1 MDNDWIDAAQL
12 HHALGTIPA
21 AGRSGRPGT
30 HLPRRGGSETRL
42 HFHLLTLDDG
52 RAAALNDALRAA
64 GHQVTRLHA
73 LPEPLPHADALL
85 ADPSLLLHHVAA
97 AADRWMQLVTA
108 MPVLLVGPA
117 HPELP
122 GAEQI
127 DAGGDTASI
136 AERLMALG
144 TASAQRSGERWMD
157 GELVIDR
164 VRETVLL
171 DGHRVELTPIE
182 WRVVAALAAQSA
194 RAVPRAQI
202 AQLIGGEAGEASD
215 NAVAVHL
222 YNLRRKLGRHAIET
236 IRGRGFRLRP

>member
-1 MDNDWIDAAQL
+1 MDNDWIDAARM
-12 HHALGTIPA
+12 HHALEGIPA
-21 AGRSGRPGT
+21 AGRTGRPAT
-30 HLPRRGGSETRL
+30 RLPRRGGPETRL

-52 RAAALNDALRAA
+52 DARALDDLLRAA
-64 GHQVTRLHA
+64 GHEATRLHA

-85 ADPSLLLHHVAA
+85 ADPALLLHHVAGA
-97 AADRWMQLVTA
+97 GERWLRVVTS

-117 HPELP
+117 CPELP

-127 DAGGDTASI
+127 DAGSDVARI

-144 TASAQRSGERWMD
+144 TASAQRGGERWMD

-164 VRETVLL
+164 VHETVLV
-171 DGHRVELTPIE
+171 DGRRVDLTPIE
-182 WRVVAALAAQSA
+182 WRVVAALAAHAA
-194 RAVPRAQI
+194 RAVPRAEI
-202 AQLIGGEAGEASD
+202 ARLIGGDGGEASD